1 MTEQEKAAPPSP
13 SDAGLLTSSSS
24 SSEGNDTTPH
34 SSSSSSIFE
43 YRTLNDI
50 HKEIQHVYLSDD
62 RPWIIGY
69 SGGKDS
75 TTALQLVWYAVSELP
90 QEKRSKVVHVIST
103 DTLVETP
110 IIVDYI
116 NTTLKLVDKAAREQ
130 NMPFITHKLQ
140 PLINDSFW
148 VNLIGRGYPAPQ
160 KTFRWCT
167 DRMKIKP
174 ADRFITEV
182 ASKTGEVVLVLGI
195 RKSESMTR
203 TQAMSLYQIKGS
215 LLQRHSTLPGAYVYA
230 PVQDFTLNDI
240 WSYLLQNKSPWG
252 NNNRDLVAL
261 YQKAQGE
268 CPMVVDDTTPSCGN
282 SRFGCWVCTV
292 VDRDRTMESLIDNG
306 QEWMESLLE
315 LRDFLASTHDPS
327 KKHEIRELKR
337 RMGFVSFRSEKSS
350 NAKGV
355 KEPEITRGPY
365 KLEFCKEILR
375 RVLKTQMK
383 VRKEGPDPNIN
394 LILPEELYDIR
405 KIWRTERGDWE
416 DSVPRIY
423 EEVTGQKLALV
434 EDDVGTLGP
443 LEAKVLEE
451 LSGRYGVPSRL
462 VTKLIDVEL
471 QSQGMSKRSAVFGKL
486 DKVLSEEW
494 ETDEDELLRERKE
507 ELELKRKLVD
517 MKKWGTSEDSGPNS
531 VADDGSSE
539 KSVTNSDAAGQMQ
552 AQEEER
558 ERGVEEEDAR
568 T

>member
-1 MTEQEKAAPPSP
+1 MSKT
-13 SDAGLLTSSSS
+13 
-24 SSEGNDTTPH
+24 NDRKDV
-34 SSSSSSIFE
+34 SVFE
-43 YRTLNDI
+43 YTTLKNI
-50 HKEIQHVYLSDD
+50 HKEIRQVYLDDD

-75 TTALQLVWYAVSELP
+75 TTALQIVWYALSELP
-90 QEKRSKVVHVIST
+90 AEKRKKTVHVIST

-110 IIVDYI
+110 VIVDYI
-116 NTTLKLVDKAAREQ
+116 NTTLKLIDKAAQAQ

-140 PLINDSFW
+140 PLIDDSFW

-167 DRMKIKP
+167 DRMKINP

-182 ASKTGEVVLVLGI
+182 ASKHGEVILVLGI

-203 TQAMSLYQIKGS
+203 AQVMSLYQIKGS
-215 LLQRHSTLPGAYVYA
+215 PLSKHSTLPGAYVYA
-230 PVQDFTLNDI
+230 PIQDFTINDV

-268 CPMVVDDTTPSCGN
+268 CPLVVDDTTPSCGN

-292 VDRDRTMESLIDNG
+292 VDRDRTMESLADK
-306 QEWMESLLE
+306 EKWMEYLLE
-315 LRDFLASTHDPS
+315 MRDFLASTQDPA

-350 NAKGV
+350 ALKGN

-375 RVLKTQMK
+375 RLLKTQMI
-383 VRKEGPDPNIN
+383 VRKEGPDTNIS
-394 LILPEELYDIR
+394 LILPDELHAIR

-416 DSVPRIY
+416 DSVPKIY
-423 EEVTGQKLALV
+423 HEVTGEQLNLV
-434 EDDVGTLGP
+434 HDDIGTFGP
-443 LEAKVLEE
+443 AEAKILEE
-451 LSGRYGVPSRL
+451 LAQKYNMPSGL

-471 QSQGMSKRSAVFGKL
+471 QSQGMSKRSSVFGKL

-494 ETDEDELLRERKE
+494 RTDEQEILRKRKE
-507 ELELKRKLVD
+507 ELDLKRRL
-517 MKKWGTSEDSGPNS
+517 
-531 VADDGSSE
+531 
-539 KSVTNSDAAGQMQ
+539 
-552 AQEEER
+552 EEM
-558 ERGVEEEDAR
+558 RG
-568 T
+568 